1 MLSVREGAKQWGL
14 PMDVLCTD
22 TVPAD
27 RRLEYWIDAICQ
39 VFVQLECDIDAE
51 APGFA
56 GRIQRDQLADLR
68 LSVVT
73 ADAQLVGRTPRLIS
87 RTTEDFFLVSI
98 QRAGTGIVRQDGRE
112 ARLSSGDFAL
122 YDSTRPYQL
131 SFSNSFEQV
140 VLMLPGELLR
150 GYVKHAEALTAT
162 AISGREGA
170 GHLLL
175 NMIDTLRRDLDHLQP
190 ASAAAIADA
199 TVNILVAGLRTLP
212 QAQSIQ
218 LPSLALYHIARVK
231 AFIEAHLCDPELSV
245 AMIAAHLTLSEA
257 HLHRLFKTQPET
269 LAQFIWARRLDAC
282 KRALGDPAQ
291 THRSL
296 GTLALNYGFNDA
308 AHFSRSF
315 RARFGVTPREYRA
328 RTRSAAR
335 AL

>member
-1 MLSVREGAKQWGL
+1 
-14 PMDVLCTD
+14 MDVLCTE

-27 RRLEYWIDAICQ
+27 QRLEFWIDAICAA
-39 VFVQLECDIDAE
+39 FVQLECDIE
-51 APGFA
+51 PSPHTPFA
-56 GRIQRDQLADLR
+56 GRIQRDRLADLR

-73 ADAQLVGRTPRLIS
+73 ADAQFVSRTPQMIS
-87 RTTEDFFLVSI
+87 RASEDFFLVSI
-98 QRAGTGIVRQDGRE
+98 QREGTGVVCQDGRE
-112 ARLSSGDFAL
+112 ARLSPGDFAL

-131 SFSNSFEQV
+131 SFSDSFEQF

-212 QAQSIQ
+212 QAQGVQ
-218 LPSLALYHIARVK
+218 LPSLTLYHIARVK
-231 AFIEAHLCDPELSV
+231 AFIESHLCDPELCV
-245 AMIAAHLTLSEA
+245 TKIATHLTLSEA

-269 LAQFIWARRLDAC
+269 LAQFIWLRRLEAC
-282 KRALGDPAQ
+282 KRALGDPARA
-291 THRSL
+291 HWSL
-296 GTLALNYGFNDA
+296 GTIAINYGFNDA

-315 RARFGVTPREYRA
+315 RARFGLTPREYRA
-328 RTRSAAR
+328 RTRLAAQ
-335 AL
+335 

>member
-1 MLSVREGAKQWGL
+1 
-14 PMDVLCTD
+14 MDVLCTE
-22 TVPAD
+22 TVPAE
-27 RRLEYWIDAICQ
+27 RRLEYWIDAICAA
-39 VFVQLECDIDAE
+39 FVQLECDVDESAHG
-51 APGFA
+51 PFA
-56 GRIQRDQLADLR
+56 GRIQRNQLADLR

-73 ADAQLVGRTPRLIS
+73 SEAQLVSRTPRLIS
-87 RTTEDFFLVSI
+87 RASEDFFLVSI
-98 QRAGTGIVRQDGRE
+98 QRAGTGVVRQDGRE
-112 ARLSSGDFAL
+112 ARLSPGDFAL

-131 SFSNSFEQV
+131 LLSDSFEQF

-150 GYVKHAEALTAT
+150 SYVKHAEALTAT

-212 QAQSIQ
+212 QAQDVQ

-231 AFIEAHLCDPELSV
+231 AFIEAHLCDPQLCV
-245 AMIAAHLTLSEA
+245 GKIATHLTLSEA

-269 LAQFIWARRLDAC
+269 LAQFIWSRRLEAC
-282 KRALGDPAQ
+282 KRALGDPARA
-291 THRSL
+291 HWAL
-296 GTLALNYGFNDA
+296 GTIALNYGFNDA

-315 RARFGVTPREYRA
+315 RARFGLTPREYRA
-328 RTRSAAR
+328 RTRSAAQGL
-335 AL
+335 AP